1 MVVTEGAFLEH
12 VCQAVICHGRH
23 SRRPG
28 QGWCR
33 RSIGRRSWPLPL
45 GYSAAQTRGFC
56 PGVQALTVRRCCTMM
71 TPADVLAV
79 EVASIQTGVWKRW
92 DGRRCYRE
100 AGGL

>member
-1 MVVTEGAFLEH
+1 
-12 VCQAVICHGRH
+12 
-23 SRRPG
+23 
-28 QGWCR
+28 
-33 RSIGRRSWPLPL
+33 
-45 GYSAAQTRGFC
+45 
-56 PGVQALTVRRCCTMM
+56 MM